1 MTAAKMNGA
10 IADQHIIQN
19 ILKNV
24 LQFFELC
31 HHIEN
36 MMHAEK
42 IAAKGGKKHCVL
54 KLYNSYGKLR
64 SKTCLI
70 FRGLAIIPS
79 TKSGQIMTGGAV
91 VNFAGRVLLTLSKLF
106 EGFIEAEL
114 GKKFLVV

>member
-1 MTAAKMNGA
+1 MFLNSTTATGKM
-10 IADQHIIQN
+10 
-19 ILKNV
+19 
-24 LQFFELC
+24 
-31 HHIEN
+31 
-36 MMHAEK
+36 
-42 IAAKGGKKHCVL
+42 
-54 KLYNSYGKLR
+54 R

-70 FRGLAIIPS
+70 LRGLALIPS